1 MELIKDAIQPNGSPE
16 FGNHVAARQYSS
28 SSSHFYWHDFT
39 PPPPSDYSD
48 YFNYTDYVADV
59 FRTRDY
65 RSGSTDT
72 AGALMRVRTEDLEK
86 TRGQRTFIMVFTDG
100 RSSNAASTVEQAQL
114 LKPLVDEVFAFGI
127 GDRISESE
135 LESIASEPEN
145 WSVMENFQQY
155 QEFVRLFMLGLSEG
169 CSASIIQPY
178 RIINLETSDFLS
190 YGVSDKTAEFLND
203 EKPGLDCEGN
213 CPGYPEEQRDVDCA
227 VCSERVAALDLEA
240 MDIYKKNIT
249 EAANAKCFNAALLAG
264 FISRQT

>member
-1 MELIKDAIQPNGSPE
+1 M
-16 FGNHVAARQYSS
+16 
-28 SSSHFYWHDFT
+28 
-39 PPPPSDYSD
+39 
-48 YFNYTDYVADV
+48 

-114 LKPLVDEVFAFGI
+114 LKPLVDEVYAFGI

-135 LESIASEPEN
+135 LESIASEPDN

-155 QEFVRLFMLGLSEG
+155 QEFVRIFMLGLSEG

-190 YGVSDKTAEFLND
+190 YGVSDQTAEFWND
-203 EKPGLDCEGN
+203 KKPGLNCEGK
-213 CPGYPEEQRDVDCA
+213 CPGLPEEQRDVECA
-227 VCSERVAALDLEA
+227 ACSERVAALDLEA
-240 MDIYKKNIT
+240 MDIYKQNIS

-264 FISRQT
+264 FISRQTQGGKLLEGSSGWIPCTNEPNRQCFGIMHMNNISMDHYYKYLILYYVNPLPFTFI